1 MAYMQG
7 SAEAQN
13 LQLGAAQGEFQS
25 YPVCKQDV
33 FLDSVRFNSAEPLT
47 INTVLHG
54 MKRLLPKIT
63 KLCFYDF
70 TNCPY
75 KLLIGSHCISIIKLH
90 VKKTGAM

>member
-7 SAEAQN
+7 SAGAQN
-13 LQLGAAQGEFQS
+13 SQLGGPGRVPILPCLLAR
-25 YPVCKQDV
+25 C
-33 FLDSVRFNSAEPLT
+33 FLCIVRFNSSEPLT

-54 MKRLLPKIT
+54 IKRLLPKIT